1 MKLMNCCVC
10 YCAMRSGL
18 GFYTT
23 QGEFSPKA
31 TEEEEEDVAADATDS
46 TITCEKVSYCLS

>member
-1 MKLMNCCVC
+1 MNCCVC

>member
-1 MKLMNCCVC
+1 
-10 YCAMRSGL
+10 MRSGL

-31 TEEEEEDVAADATDS
+31 TEEEEDVAADATDS
-46 TITCEKVSYCLS
+46 AVSEKVSYCLS